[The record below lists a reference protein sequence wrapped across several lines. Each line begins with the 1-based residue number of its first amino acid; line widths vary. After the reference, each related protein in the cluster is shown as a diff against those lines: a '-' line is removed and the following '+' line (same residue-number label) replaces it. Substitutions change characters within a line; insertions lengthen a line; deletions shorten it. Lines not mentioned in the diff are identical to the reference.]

1 MGFVHRDQSRHHH
14 RTYRYGQAIV
24 SARYTTSIEKLKDD
38 AELSS
43 QSAILFALYPGFSF
57 VRPTWTFCISDG
69 LTNTI
74 QLRAFDGMCPKS
86 TIGKLSMI
94 SLD

>member
-1 MGFVHRDQSRHHH
+1 MGFCQSRHHH
-14 RTYRYGQAIV
+14 RTYRYGQVHI
-24 SARYTTSIEKLKDD
+24 STRYTTTSIEKHKHDV
-38 AELSS
+38 ELSS
-43 QSAILFALYPGFSF
+43 QSAILFALYPGFSV
-57 VRPTWTFCISDG
+57 VRPMWTFCMSDG

-74 QLRAFDGMCPKS
+74 QVWTFDGTCSKS